1 MQFLSFLSFIWKKS
15 IVQLSSICQLT
26 LYLYF
31 PEQSL
36 EKINCVTTFEGV
48 YQFSYEVDTGGG
60 GICNHPDSQIKACQE
75 PGSQYVDNDVFVMT
89 YRKCLDVSTSKN
101 ERMSCLQLNN
111 NRFMR
116 NWIWQW
122 FLSFFQNKTYKSSKL
137 WNWKND
143 LILIT
148 YILKGTFYTKSW
160 IISQYFQWLK
170 CDICVRCVVWLLLI
184 VCFWMLLIII
194 ICIFH

>member
-1 MQFLSFLSFIWKKS
+1 MVNGSTVRVQIPIDHKLILLQFLSFLSFIWKKS

-75 PGSQYVDNDVFVMT
+75 PGSQYVDNEVFVMT

-101 ERMSCLQLNN
+101 ERMSCWQLYKIGSWEVEYGNDFYLFFKIKHI
-111 NRFMR
+111 RV
-116 NWIWQW
+116 
-122 FLSFFQNKTYKSSKL
+122 LSFEIEKMISS
-137 WNWKND
+137 
-143 LILIT
+143 
-148 YILKGTFYTKSW
+148 
-160 IISQYFQWLK
+160 
-170 CDICVRCVVWLLLI
+170 
-184 VCFWMLLIII
+184 
-194 ICIFH
+194 

>member
-1 MQFLSFLSFIWKKS
+1 MRGCISFPMKWIPVVEVS
-15 IVQLSSICQLT
+15 
-26 LYLYF
+26 
-31 PEQSL
+31 
-36 EKINCVTTFEGV
+36 VTTQIARSKLAKNLDLNMSTTRCLSWRIGSALMCRRQKMNVCHVGNFTKIG
-48 YQFSYEVDTGGG
+48 SWEVEYG
-60 GICNHPDSQIKACQE
+60 
-75 PGSQYVDNDVFVMT
+75 NDF
-89 YRKCLDVSTSKN
+89 YL
-101 ERMSCLQLNN
+101 
-111 NRFMR
+111 
-116 NWIWQW
+116 
-122 FLSFFQNKTYKSSKL
+122 FFQNKTYKSSKL
-137 WNWKND
+137 WNGKND